1 MPKKKPL
8 GFDIDAR
15 KKQQLDLGA
24 IVTDFEAK
32 LSSWKG
38 KEKQLALLNSV
49 SEGLY
54 EEIDKLS
61 KKAPAEM
68 VTDLALLQINDVI
81 REVKQLIDSD
91 PYIQRL
97 VEFVSAGDNPQH
109 RDAVIVLRQ
118 LRQGLDRFGTRI
130 NSMIQALSTHL
141 KDAKGLFSAI
151 RINLETEDFVKQKQ
165 LNSIGLGVSVF
176 WLSEGFDP
184 FVLLEKLDIIN
195 IQEYFRID
203 TV

>member
-15 KKQQLDLGA
+15 KNKQLELGA
-24 IVTDFEAK
+24 IVNDFEAK
-32 LSSWKG
+32 LSSLKEN
-38 KEKQLALLNSV
+38 EKQLSLLNSV

-81 REVKQLIDSD
+81 REIKQLIDSD

-118 LRQGLDRFGTRI
+118 LRQGLERFERKI
-130 NSMIQALSTHL
+130 NSIIQELSKNL
-141 KDAKGLFSAI
+141 KDAKGLLSAI
-151 RINLETEDFVKQKQ
+151 RINLETEDLVKQKQ
-165 LNSIGLGVSVF
+165 LNRIGLDVSRF

-184 FVLLEKLDIIN
+184 FVLLEKLDLIN
-195 IQEYFRID
+195 IKEYFRID
-203 TV
+203 TE